1 MKIVNI
7 TNILKTI
14 KPGTFT
20 SISYESDCPVRAAL
34 VKQGYK
40 VKKSTSMVA
49 RFNINYGSIKEVI
62 KKNAEREAGGEV
74 SKSRTNNFVAI
85 VKNCLYHNTNT
96 GNDYLN
102 VYTTKIPNIK
112 SEYFVCEGDNNWK
125 PVSLDYIKEMDYLID
140 SYYKRTSSDP
150 TPMFRINVDNV
161 TSIKGVLV

>member
-1 MKIVNI
+1 MKITNI
-7 TNILKTI
+7 ENILKTI
-14 KPGTFT
+14 KPGAFT
-20 SISYESDCPVRAAL
+20 AISYESECPVRASFA
-34 VKQGYK
+34 KQGYK
-40 VKKSTSMVA
+40 VRKATSMVA

-62 KKNAEREAGGEV
+62 KKNAEKEASGEF
-74 SKSRTNNFVAI
+74 SKPRTNNFVAI

-96 GNDYLN
+96 GSDYLN
-102 VYTTKIPNIK
+102 VYTTKISNTK